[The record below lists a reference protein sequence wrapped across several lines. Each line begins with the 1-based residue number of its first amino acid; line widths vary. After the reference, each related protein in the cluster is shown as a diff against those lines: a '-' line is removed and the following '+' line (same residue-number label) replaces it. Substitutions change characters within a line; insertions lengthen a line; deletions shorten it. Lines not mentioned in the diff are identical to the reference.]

1 MRRPVCFCVFCFVV
15 AAILILLSLSVQR
28 ASATDAP
35 VSFVRDVAPIV
46 KERCLACHDSKKRAG
61 KLDMT
66 TFEKLF
72 AGGTNGEPIVPGK
85 PEESDFHT
93 LMVTKDERR
102 MPPRDKGEAVPK
114 DKADVIARWI
124 KEGAK
129 LDAGI
134 NPKADLIRELRTRWT
149 PPVPPAKYKFPAVV
163 NALAFT
169 PDGSKLVVG
178 GHHELTVWD
187 TKDGKLLSRLRTRA
201 ERAYAML
208 FLKDGTLAVAGGR
221 PGQEGDVRVYK
232 LDAKPME
239 TKDGVTMLDGVNDPA
254 VKVAHL
260 FDTDDSVICLALSP
274 DGKQLAAGGCDR
286 TVRIWNVAEGATKAK
301 LQQSIENHADWVLGV
316 TFSPDGKKL
325 ISAGRDKLAKVWDIE
340 KKESIQSIPEHQAI
354 VYSVA
359 IKPDGTAG
367 FSVGADKQIRHWRIG
382 GDGKQL
388 RTGGGHG
395 DEIFKIA
402 LTPDGKTLATSSA
415 DKSVRLWESEKLA
428 NQKTL
433 TGLTDF
439 VYAIAFSPDGKRIA
453 AGGYDGKVQ
462 IWTVADGKPVIGFS
476 ASPGLK

>member
-28 ASATDAP
+28 ASAADAP

-93 LMVTKDERR
+93 LMVTKDDRR
-102 MPPRDKGEAVPK
+102 MPPRDKGEAVPR

-149 PPVPPAKYKFPAVV
+149 PPQPPAKYKFPAVV

-187 TKDGKLLSRLRTRA
+187 AKDGKLLSRLRTRT

-232 LDAKPME
+232 LEAKPAE
-239 TKDGVTMLDGVNDPA
+239 TKDGVAMLDGVNDPA

-274 DGKQLAAGGCDR
+274 TASNSRPADATARSAFGTSQKEPRRPSWSSRLRITPTGC
-286 TVRIWNVAEGATKAK
+286 
-301 LQQSIENHADWVLGV
+301 
-316 TFSPDGKKL
+316 
-325 ISAGRDKLAKVWDIE
+325 
-340 KKESIQSIPEHQAI
+340 
-354 VYSVA
+354 
-359 IKPDGTAG
+359 
-367 FSVGADKQIRHWRIG
+367 
-382 GDGKQL
+382 
-388 RTGGGHG
+388 
-395 DEIFKIA
+395 
-402 LTPDGKTLATSSA
+402 
-415 DKSVRLWESEKLA
+415 
-428 NQKTL
+428 
-433 TGLTDF
+433 
-439 VYAIAFSPDGKRIA
+439 
-453 AGGYDGKVQ
+453 
-462 IWTVADGKPVIGFS
+462 S
-476 ASPGLK
+476 ASPFRRTARS